1 MNPSIEKLLKL
12 QEVDSESFLL
22 EESRRVR
29 PLELED
35 DRKKVAEARKALED
49 VAAEIKRLKIE
60 SDRGELDVRRADA
73 EIEKYR
79 IALNQTKSNQE
90 YTILKEQ
97 IRRQEEL
104 RGAAEEEV
112 LGKLTRIDVLEAER
126 KTLAERLAADEE
138 NLRRRTA
145 EVAEI
150 VRGIERQL
158 ARLAEER
165 KRLAADIDKDHLAI
179 YERILAR
186 HRNFALAKVEGQI
199 CQGCYISVTTQDVN
213 LLLQGQFVQCRS
225 CSRLLYLES
234 GPRAQERVPS
244 GS

>member
-12 QEVDSESFLL
+12 QEVDSEVFLL

-35 DRKKVAEARKALED
+35 DRKKVSDTRKALESLNQ
-49 VAAEIKRLKIE
+49 EIKRLKIE
-60 SDRGELDVRRADA
+60 SDQGELEVRRADA

-97 IRRQEEL
+97 IKRQEEL
-104 RGAAEEEV
+104 RSVAEEQV
-112 LGKLTRIDVLEAER
+112 LEKLTRIDALEVER
-126 KTLAERLAADEE
+126 KALMARLASEEKELEKRTAEMAEVVRGIDRQLAELAER
-138 NLRRRTA
+138 
-145 EVAEI
+145 
-150 VRGIERQL
+150 
-158 ARLAEER
+158 R
-165 KRLAADIDKDHLAI
+165 KRLAADVDRDHLTM

-199 CQGCYISVTTQDVN
+199 CQGCYIAVTTQDVN
-213 LLLQGQFVQCRS
+213 LLLQGQLVQCRS
-225 CSRLLYLES
+225 CSRLLYLE
-234 GPRAQERVPS
+234 P
-244 GS
+244 GSR